1 MASGGIMTTFDG
13 RTGAPSRPD
22 FDPFAPAFL
31 ADPYPFFAEYQQ
43 HTPVFYSPS
52 LDYWVLTRYA
62 DVRAAFRD
70 TSLYSA
76 ANALSPIQPRSA
88 EAAAIMAGGFGSVPT
103 LTNTDPPVHTRARR
117 IANLAFTPRMV
128 ASLEPFVRGLAVRLI
143 EERLHAGPADIVR
156 GLTWELPALVIFHIL
171 GVPDDDVPQVKA
183 WGGNRL
189 MFMFGRTD
197 ESTQA
202 QVAEGMVAFWR
213 YTEQLVADRAAHP
226 RADFTSQLVQ
236 AVDSTGERLAP
247 AEVGTVLFG
256 LLLAGHE
263 TTTNLLSN
271 GVRRFLEHRPAAWD
285 VLCAAPAAIPN
296 AIEEVLRFDPAVV
309 MWRRKTRQAVRIG
322 GVDVPAEA
330 NLLLLIGSANRD
342 ADVFAEPA
350 RFDIQRPNARDHLA
364 FGLGNHLCLGAPLAR
379 LEARVVFEELT
390 RRRPG
395 LELAANQS
403 LSFHPNISF
412 RGPTRLQV
420 TCPVA

>member
-70 TSLYSA
+70 TTVYSA
-76 ANALSPIQPRSA
+76 ANALSPIQPRTA
-88 EAAAIMAGGFGSVPT
+88 EAATIMAGGFRSVPT

-128 ASLEPFVRGLAVRLI
+128 AGLEPFIRDLAVRLI
-143 EERLHAGPADIVR
+143 EERLPAGEADIVR
-156 GLTWELPALVIFHIL
+156 ALTWELPALVIFHVL
-171 GVPDDDVPQVKA
+171 GVPDQDVPRVKA

-202 QVAEGMVAFWR
+202 TVAEGMVAFWR
-213 YTEQLVADRAAHP
+213 YTEELVADRAAHP

-236 AVDSTGERLAP
+236 AVDSSGEQLAP

-271 GVRRFLEHRPAAWD
+271 GARRFLEHRASAWD
-285 VLCAAPAAIPN
+285 ALCAEPGLIPN
-296 AIEEVLRFDPAVV
+296 AVEEVLRFDPAVV

-322 GVDVPAEA
+322 DVDVPADA

-342 ADVFAEPA
+342 ADVFGQPE
-350 RFDIQRPNARDHLA
+350 RFDIRRPNAREHLA

-379 LEARVVFEELT
+379 LEARVVFEELS
-390 RRRPG
+390 RRRPA
-395 LELAANQS
+395 LD
-403 LSFHPNISF
+403 LSADQALRFHPNISF
-412 RGPTRLQV
+412 RGPTSLQV
-420 TCPVA
+420 TCPVG

>member
-1 MASGGIMTTFDG
+1 MTTANG
-13 RTGAPSRPD
+13 RSSAPIRPD
-22 FDPFAPAFL
+22 FDPFDLAFL
-31 ADPYPFFAEYQQ
+31 ADPYPYFADYQRR
-43 HTPVFYSPS
+43 TPVFYSPS

-70 TSLYSA
+70 TTVYSA
-76 ANALSPIQPRSA
+76 ANALSPIQPRTA
-88 EAAAIMAGGFGSVPT
+88 EAATIMAGGFRSVPT

-128 ASLEPFVRGLAVRLI
+128 AGLEPFIRDLAVRLI
-143 EERLHAGPADIVR
+143 EERLPAGEADIVR
-156 GLTWELPALVIFHIL
+156 ALTWELPALVIFHVL
-171 GVPDDDVPQVKA
+171 GVPDQDVPRVKA

-202 QVAEGMVAFWR
+202 TVAEGMVAFWR
-213 YTEQLVADRAAHP
+213 YTEELVADRAAHP

-236 AVDSTGERLAP
+236 AVDSSGEQLAP

-271 GVRRFLEHRPAAWD
+271 GARRFLEHRASAWD
-285 VLCAAPAAIPN
+285 ALCAEPGLIPN
-296 AIEEVLRFDPAVV
+296 AVEEVLRFDPAVV

-322 GVDVPAEA
+322 DVDVPADA

-342 ADVFAEPA
+342 ADVFGQPE
-350 RFDIQRPNARDHLA
+350 RFDIRRPNAREHLA

-379 LEARVVFEELT
+379 LEARVVFEELS
-390 RRRPG
+390 RRRPA
-395 LELAANQS
+395 LD
-403 LSFHPNISF
+403 LSADQALRFHPNISF
-412 RGPTRLQV
+412 RGPTSLQV
-420 TCPVA
+420 TCPVG